1 MLCVCQ
7 QGHAVSSCFRFNS
20 KADVLVATCVIFAMS
35 FIPASFVMILIEER
49 ISSSKHLQFVSGV
62 NPTVYWST
70 NFLWDMVG
78 NLLHLNQ
85 ILTSLIAWIEKRR
98 KKKYQCYMFQ
108 IQFFCLNLIQIESHG
123 QSHIFW
129 VILGHLCQLLFLP
142 RIIYVLFRLSHL
154 HFHAGNLMVWI

>member
-78 NLLHLNQ
+78 SLLHLNQ
-85 ILTSLIAWIEKRR
+85 ILTSSITCIEKHTKNNTRLSVICFTANS
-98 KKKYQCYMFQ
+98 YCF
-108 IQFFCLNLIQIESHG
+108 NLIPTSDRES
-123 QSHIFW
+123 W
-129 VILGHLCQLLFLP
+129 PLTK
-142 RIIYVLFRLSHL
+142 
-154 HFHAGNLMVWI
+154 

>member
-78 NLLHLNQ
+78 SLLHLNQ
-85 ILTSLIAWIEKRR
+85 ILTSLIAWIEKRS
-98 KKKYQCYMFQ
+98 KKKIPVLHVSNSILLLEFDS
-108 IQFFCLNLIQIESHG
+108 NRESWPV
-123 QSHIFW
+123 SHI
-129 VILGHLCQLLFLP
+129 
-142 RIIYVLFRLSHL
+142 LSDPWPSL
-154 HFHAGNLMVWI
+154 SAFIPSKNNICAI